1 MNIEV
6 TEGVE
11 PRQARDRS
19 PEVTPSPSAT
29 RLTALLLLLLAGPAG
44 ARVAVL
50 PLSGPRNASLERQ
63 LSASICGKLGCVPA
77 SSVMTSKRV
86 DWEKV
91 RRAHLDGVLV
101 GGLSKSKRPQILE
114 VSFLTPDAQ
123 RAYRTRVTIVNGR
136 ISSAELVEI
145 RDGVGAAVRA
155 AKAPGAAVAPAP
167 TPKPPAAA
175 GGAAAA
181 PPPAGVPPPPGEIAP
196 PPPGE
201 IAPPPPG
208 TEIAP
213 PAAGA
218 VAESESAAKPELV
231 TVDLGVQLVHRSWSY
246 TGQPAPGGLRTY
258 TLSLF
263 TEPRALV
270 GVYPLRS
277 ADGLLSAAG
286 LELSGAVAIGPVLA
300 GADPSAPK
308 FPVSLWWLDGG
319 ARGWLRLGSWRLGP
333 AVGFRKWHQ
342 SVQPNSQGLQLDG
355 VPTIDATAVRL
366 GLGIDGPI
374 AGTFGLTAELSYFLV
389 LSAGLDK
396 TLFPGASAGPCFE
409 GRLDFT
415 WQATRSLRLFLGGTF
430 SRETYNL
437 NGAGGA
443 EGAQATVFGGELGF
457 RLGL

>member
-1 MNIEV
+1 
-6 TEGVE
+6 
-11 PRQARDRS
+11 
-19 PEVTPSPSAT
+19 
-29 RLTALLLLLLAGPAG
+29 
-44 ARVAVL
+44 
-50 PLSGPRNASLERQ
+50 
-63 LSASICGKLGCVPA
+63 GCVPA
-77 SSVMTSKRV
+77 SSVMTSKKV
-86 DWEKV
+86 DWDKV
-91 RRAHLDGVLV
+91 RRARIEGVLV

-114 VSFLTPDAQ
+114 VSFLNPDAQ

-136 ISSAELVEI
+136 ISSSQLVEI
-145 RDGVGAAVRA
+145 RDGVAAALRA
-155 AKAPGAAVAPAP
+155 ARAPV
-167 TPKPPAAA
+167 
-175 GGAAAA
+175 AAA
-181 PPPAGVPPPPGEIAP
+181 PPVPTTRPGPAAAPGTAATPPAPGVPPPPGEIAP

-208 TEIAP
+208 TDIAP

-218 VAESESAAKPELV
+218 FAESESEAKPELV
-231 TVDLGVQLVHRSWSY
+231 TAELAVQLVHRSWSY
-246 TGQPAPGGLRTY
+246 TGQLVPGGLRTY
-258 TLSLF
+258 SLSLF

-277 ADGLLSAAG
+277 AEGILSAAG

-308 FPVSLWWLDGG
+308 CPVSLWWLDGG
-319 ARGWLRLGSWRLGP
+319 ARVWLRLGSWRLGP

-355 VPTIDATAVRL
+355 VPTVDATAVRL

-374 AGTFGLTAELSYFLV
+374 AGAFGLTAELSYFLV
-389 LSAGLDK
+389 LSAGLDT

-430 SRETYNL
+430 SRESYNL
-437 NGAGGA
+437 KGAGGA